1 MYLER
6 GYRTREIPRLILK
19 HNLFGLDI
27 DTRAAQLAGFA
38 LMMKARADDRRIL
51 EVMSA
56 ERGVMSD
63 ERRVMSENE
72 ISSDLSPVTHHS
84 SLLNVLAIESS
95 AQMDAER
102 LARALSVGKRF
113 KPAPEPIIA
122 DNHLFAD
129 FARQGVLRVE
139 SDVQHG
145 FAPSDASEGRQTP
158 GNAVSGDGA
167 TVNLAATVRAL
178 IENFQMAETLGSLVT
193 VTGKSR
199 AGWRR
204 CACGV
209 MKRSGERIYT
219 GAKRQRSCRR

>member
-51 EVMSA
+51 EVISA

-63 ERRVMSENE
+63 ERRVMSDESRVMSENE

-95 AQMDAER
+95 AQMDAEG

-139 SDVQHG
+139 SDVH
-145 FAPSDASEGRQTP
+145 T
-158 GNAVSGDGA
+158 VSR
-167 TVNLAATVRAL
+167 LR
-178 IENFQMAETLGSLVT
+178 M
-193 VTGKSR
+193 
-199 AGWRR
+199 
-204 CACGV
+204 
-209 MKRSGERIYT
+209 
-219 GAKRQRSCRR
+219 RQRGGKRRETRFPVTAQRSI